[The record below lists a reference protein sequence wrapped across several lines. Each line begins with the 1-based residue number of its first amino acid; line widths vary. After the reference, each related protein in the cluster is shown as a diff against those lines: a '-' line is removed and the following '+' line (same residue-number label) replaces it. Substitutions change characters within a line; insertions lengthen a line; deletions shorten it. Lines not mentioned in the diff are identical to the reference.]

1 MKKIILKIFIIV
13 IALFPLLGVAAS
25 IDYPW
30 SGETKPAGM
39 VSSVYI
45 WALGVVG
52 VIALGVIVY
61 GGILYTVSA
70 GNASKQQDAKAW
82 FTGAIWGLALLL
94 GAYLI
99 LYTINPDLVKLGK
112 TQESIEKAMDEAG
125 TFKGGGGGEFKGGG
139 ASGEW

>member
-1 MKKIILKIFIIV
+1 MANKIIFII
-13 IALFPLLGVAAS
+13 LLCILSFSTVFAAT

-30 SGETKPAGM
+30 SGATEPAGL
-39 VSSVYI
+39 VSNIYI

-52 VIALGVIVY
+52 IIALGVMVY
-61 GGILYTVSA
+61 GAILYTVSA

-82 FTGAIWGLALLL
+82 ITGAVWGLTLLL

-99 LYTINPDLVKLGK
+99 LYTINPDLVKLGE
-112 TQESIEKAMDEAG
+112 TQKSMEETMG
-125 TFKGGGGGEFKGGG
+125 TFKGGGGGEFKGSG